1 MLACEISGLGV
12 TLAQTLFKI
21 AVNVRTENVWFCL
34 FIYF

>member
-1 MLACEISGLGV
+1 MLACEIGGLGV

-21 AVNVRTENVWFCL
+21 AVNARTENVWFGI